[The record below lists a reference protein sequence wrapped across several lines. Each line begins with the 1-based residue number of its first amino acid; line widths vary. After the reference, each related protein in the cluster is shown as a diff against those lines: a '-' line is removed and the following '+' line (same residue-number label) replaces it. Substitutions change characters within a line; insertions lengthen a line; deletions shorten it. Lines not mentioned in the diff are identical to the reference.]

1 MNQRVRMML
10 LACAMYA
17 TNAFAMKPEDGAL
30 SLVTSGNSSQGS
42 YNDKVVM
49 KDEQGEVLHSYVV
62 VGDKVIIQ
70 NPQGKN
76 IGRLDEDCTVLFTSH
91 SLASCY
97 LRQISIK
104 EVKGEGE

>member
-1 MNQRVRMML
+1 MNQRVRMMF

-30 SLVTSGNSSQGS
+30 SLVPSGNSSQGLYS
-42 YNDKVVM
+42 DKVVM

-70 NPQGKN
+70 NPHGKK
-76 IGRLDEDCTVLFTSH
+76 IGRLDGDRTVLFTSH

-97 LRQISIK
+97 LRQITTK
-104 EVKGEGE
+104 EMKE